1 MKKNMELEKELLDLD
16 RAGYKAYKKIKGSYD
31 FNNFILF
38 IDHVQGDP
46 FAAPSKMRVRKKHE
60 DAGFPENTR
69 SPETREIAFCD
80 FLARKF
86 WNACR
91 KLSSPGRKGSGKS
104 GLISIE
110 KPGQEILERSSVKL
124 TSEWIEV
131 RFVMGLPAFGRKI
144 AGRNASD
151 MICHE
156 LPKIVSEALLFENT
170 DEKALSRHVKTA
182 EDADFLRRLIVD
194 MDYVTFVPDKALLPR
209 KSGISQ
215 HPLSKEK
222 AILFK
227 SPESLEVSFELPNS
241 GHIKG
246 MGIKKGITL
255 IAGGGYHGKSTLL
268 NAIELGV
275 YNHIPGDGREF
286 VVTNPAAV
294 KIRAEDGRRVEKVT
308 ISPFIKNLPM
318 GKDTKSFSS
327 EDASGSTSQ
336 AANIMEYLEMGASAF
351 LIDEDTS
358 ATNFMIR
365 DYSMQKLVSK
375 ELEPITPFIDK
386 AKLLFKDY
394 DVSTILVI
402 GGSGDYFSI
411 ADTVIAMNTYLPE
424 DVTKKARRIA
434 DHTKTGR
441 TSEGG
446 KTFGSFK
453 KRMPVC
459 SSIKTRKGKR
469 AVKTQVRDIKNIQI
483 GYENIDLSQ
492 VEQLVDTC
500 QTRAIAAALVK
511 IKKDICGNIT
521 MSEIME
527 KLFKMLED
535 EGLDIL
541 SAYEPDGSFA
551 AFRPFECI
559 AAMNRLRTLLIK

>member
-1 MKKNMELEKELLDLD
+1 MKKNTELEKELLNLD
-16 RAGYKAYKKIKGSYD
+16 QAGYKAYKKIKGIYD
-31 FNNFILF
+31 FNEFVLF

-46 FAAPSKMRVRKKHE
+46 FAAPSKMRIRKKHE
-60 DAGFPENTR
+60 YAGFPENTR
-69 SPETREIAFCD
+69 TPETRAVAFRD
-80 FLARKF
+80 FIARKF
-86 WNACR
+86 WIACK

-124 TSEWIEV
+124 NSDWIET

-144 AGRNASD
+144 AGRNAAD
-151 MICHE
+151 MICRE
-156 LPKIVSEALLFENT
+156 LPKIVSEALLYENT
-170 DEKALSRHVKTA
+170 DEKALLKHVETA
-182 EDADFLRRLIVD
+182 EDADFLRRKTVERG
-194 MDYVTFVPDKALLPR
+194 YVAFVANGSLLPR
-209 KSGISQ
+209 ESGISQ
-215 HPLSKEK
+215 LPLAEEE
-222 AILFK
+222 AVLFK
-227 SPESLEVSFELPNS
+227 SPESCETSFELPNT

-268 NAIELGV
+268 NAVELGI

-286 VVTNPAAV
+286 VVTDPAAV

-318 GKDTKSFSS
+318 GKNTESFSS

-336 AANIMEYLEMGASAF
+336 AANIMEYLEMGAGAF

-365 DYSMQKLVSK
+365 DHSMQKLITK
-375 ELEPITPFIDK
+375 EFEPITPFIDK
-386 AKLLFKDY
+386 AKQLFNDH

-424 DVTKKARRIA
+424 DVTEEARRIA
-434 DHTKTGR
+434 SNTETGR

-446 KTFGSFK
+446 ESFGSFN
-453 KRMPVC
+453 KRTPVC
-459 SSIKTRKGKR
+459 GSIKTRKGKK
-469 AVKTQVRDIKNIQI
+469 AIKTQVRNMKSIQI

-492 VEQLVDTC
+492 VEQLVDIC
-500 QTRAIAAALVK
+500 QTRAIAAAVVK

-521 MSEIME
+521 MGEIME
-527 KLFKMLED
+527 KLFEMLED

-541 SAYEPDGSFA
+541 STYEPDGSFA
-551 AFRPFECI
+551 AFRPFEC
-559 AAMNRLRTLLIK
+559 AAALNRLRTLLIK